1 MSGFIA
7 ACCSAMSH
15 TRLLLPGLARLTDPD
30 PPALSTLRTAAQLSA
45 TLDQLTQQAGLAA

>member
-1 MSGFIA
+1 
-7 ACCSAMSH
+7 MSH